1 MRTKQIPPPQGQI
14 PPPHH
19 HPAGPSIIPP
29 NYRHMNFQ
37 PQQQIHPGPPP
48 HATQHFHVRPPLPQ
62 IPRPPV
68 GNEEIRRYAPR

>member
-1 MRTKQIPPPQGQI
+1 
-14 PPPHH
+14 
-19 HPAGPSIIPP
+19 
-29 NYRHMNFQ
+29 MNFQ

-68 GNEEIRRYAPR
+68 GSEEIRRYAPR